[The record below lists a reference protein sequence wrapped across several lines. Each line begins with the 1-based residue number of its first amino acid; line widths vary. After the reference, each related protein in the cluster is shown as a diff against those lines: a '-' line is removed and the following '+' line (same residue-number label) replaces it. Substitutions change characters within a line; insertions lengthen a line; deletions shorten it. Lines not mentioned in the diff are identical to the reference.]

1 MKQILIYSLILY
13 TIIFVLLLYKKPSF
27 LYKNNKLKSFNFF
40 KKIINNPFNYNV
52 EDFILNLLTIN
63 IVIIIISF
71 TIAYNISSDQ

>member
-13 TIIFVLLLYKKPSF
+13 TIIFILLLYKKPSF

-71 TIAYNISSDQ
+71 IIAYNISSN